1 MKAIRATKHGK
12 IEEVTELF
20 EHDLPEIKADEV
32 CLDLVA
38 SPINP
43 SDVMSIKGLYPKK
56 IEFPAIFG
64 NEGLGRVVTL
74 GSEVSTLKVGDLVL
88 LPAGSGTWRSS
99 MITTGK
105 SLFPLPDADVY
116 QLSMLTVNPPTA
128 YLMLKKFVN
137 LEEGDWVIQNAAN
150 SAVGRYIIQLSKIMG
165 YKTVNIVRRESLIA
179 ELEEIGADV
188 VLVDGDDVAKRVKKA
203 TNNELI
209 KLGIDAVSGDAS
221 DRLIRCLGYQ
231 ATLIV
236 YGAMSLDLIKLNM
249 AVVLSKDLTIRPFWV
264 SAWYQKAPRD
274 EIRETI
280 TYLIKLVA
288 SGKLYAKVGATYSL
302 DEYLAALKH
311 ADSEGKDGKILFVG
325 KNTNQ

>member
-12 IEEVTELF
+12 ISEVTELY
-20 EHDLPEIKADEV
+20 EADLPEMKNDEV
-32 CLDLVA
+32 SLDLVA
-38 SPINP
+38 APINP

-56 IEFPAIFG
+56 IVFPAIIG

-74 GSEVSTLKVGDLVL
+74 GSEVSTVKVGDLVL

-99 MITTGK
+99 MITDSR
-105 SLFPLPDADVY
+105 SLFPLPEADVY

-128 YLMLKKFVN
+128 YLMLKKFVD
-137 LEEGDWVIQNAAN
+137 LGEGDWVIQNAAN

-165 YKTVNIVRRESLIA
+165 YKTVNIVRRKSLVS
-179 ELEEIGADV
+179 ELKEIGADV
-188 VLVDGDDVAKRVKKA
+188 VLVDGDDVAKRVKSA

-231 ATLIV
+231 ATLVV

-249 AVVLSKDLTIRPFWV
+249 AVVLSEDLTIRSFWV
-264 SAWYQKAPRD
+264 SSWYRIAPRE
-274 EIRETI
+274 EIRETFN
-280 TYLIKLVA
+280 YLTKLVA
-288 SGKLYAKVGATYSL
+288 SGKLFAKIGAVYSL
-302 DEYLAALKH
+302 NDYLEALEH
-311 ADSEGKDGKILFVG
+311 ADMEAKDGKILFVN
-325 KNTNQ
+325 KNAVN